1 MRDTL
6 YERNTKETEIKLRLD
21 LDGSGTSR
29 IETGIGFFDHMLT
42 AFALHAG
49 FSLELQCRGDLNV
62 DTHHTVEDIGIALGQ
77 AVSRILDDKREIA
90 RYGNFL
96 IPMDEALAQCTVDI
110 SGRPFL
116 VFHADFKAE
125 KIGELE
131 TQTIGEFFRAF
142 AMNAGITLHINLYTV
157 ITITTKRKRSLKPSG
172 TRCVWRCRR
181 KRAAVSYPLR
191 GCLHD
196 RDH

>member
-142 AMNAGITLHINLYTV
+142 AMNAGITLHINLLYGDNDHHKAEAIFKAFGHAMRLAVQTEEGRG
-157 ITITTKRKRSLKPSG
+157 ILSTKGML
-172 TRCVWRCRR
+172 
-181 KRAAVSYPLR
+181 A
-191 GCLHD
+191 
-196 RDH
+196 